1 MSHTATPTV
10 VDKKQQLVS
19 AAFQLFYQRGVHQ
32 VGINEVLSAAGVAK
46 KTLYHHFPAKQELLL
61 AVLDQRA
68 TAWLDW
74 MAGRLSQVQ
83 QGAPA
88 VQVFFLALHDWFA
101 GEVPQLHSFHGCFFT
116 KVALEVQD
124 PAVQARCQQFRL
136 DLAALLMPHLQC
148 CWPQEQQASAKLAML
163 LLLKDGAE
171 TEAALNADPTAA
183 MRALSL
189 WQLAARHPA

>member
-1 MSHTATPTV
+1 MSNTATAAV

-32 VGINEVLSAAGVAK
+32 VGINEVLSTAGVAK

-61 AVLDQRA
+61 AVLEQRA
-68 TAWLDW
+68 TDWLNW
-74 MAGRLSQVQ
+74 MAGRLSQVE

-88 VQVFFLALHDWFA
+88 LEAFFLALHDWFA
-101 GEVPQLHSFHGCFFT
+101 GEVSQLHSFHGCFFT
-116 KVALEVQD
+116 KVALEVHEQ
-124 PAVQARCQQFRL
+124 AVQARCQQFRL
-136 DLAALLMPHLQC
+136 DLAALLAPHLQL
-148 CWPQEQQASAKLAML
+148 CWPQQQQADAKLALL

-183 MRALSL
+183 MRALLL

>member
-1 MSHTATPTV
+1 MSNTPTAALL
-10 VDKKQQLVS
+10 DKKQQLVA

-32 VGINEVLSAAGVAK
+32 VGINEVLSTAGVAK

-61 AVLDQRA
+61 AVLEQRA
-68 TAWLDW
+68 TDWLNW
-74 MAGRLSQVQ
+74 MAGRLSQAER
-83 QGAPA
+83 GSAA
-88 VQVFFLALHDWFA
+88 LEAFFLALQDWFA

-116 KVALEVQD
+116 KVALEVHEQ
-124 PAVQARCQQFRL
+124 AVQARCQQFRL
-136 DLAALLMPHLQC
+136 DLAALVAPHLQL
-148 CWPQEQQASAKLAML
+148 CWPQEQQASTKLGLL

-171 TEAALNADPTAA
+171 TAAALNADPTAA

>member
-61 AVLDQRA
+61 AVLEQRA

-74 MAGRLSQVQ
+74 MAGRLSQQ
-83 QGAPA
+83 PQGAPA
-88 VQVFFLALHDWFA
+88 LQCFFLALHDWFA

-124 PAVQARCQQFRL
+124 PVVQARCQQFRL

-148 CWPQEQQASAKLAML
+148 CWPQQAAAQLDFM

-171 TEAALNADPTAA
+171 TQAALQADPAA
-183 MRALSL
+183 ALRALSL
-189 WQLAARHPA
+189 WQLSARAAA

>member
-1 MSHTATPTV
+1 MSNTATAAV

-32 VGINEVLSAAGVAK
+32 VGINEVLSTAGVAK

-61 AVLDQRA
+61 AVLEQRA
-68 TAWLDW
+68 TDWLNW
-74 MAGRLSQVQ
+74 MAGRLSQVE
-83 QGAPA
+83 QGEPVLEA
-88 VQVFFLALHDWFA
+88 FFLALHDWFA
-101 GEVPQLHSFHGCFFT
+101 GEVAQLHSFHGCFFT
-116 KVALEVQD
+116 KVALEVHEQ
-124 PAVQARCQQFRL
+124 AVLARCQQFRL
-136 DLAALLMPHLQC
+136 DLAALLAPHLQL
-148 CWPQEQQASAKLAML
+148 CWPQQQQASAKLALL

-189 WQLAARHPA
+189 WQLAARHPV

>member
-1 MSHTATPTV
+1 MSNTASAQV
-10 VDKKQQLVS
+10 VDKKHQLVS

-32 VGINEVLSAAGVAK
+32 VGINEVLSTAGVAK

-61 AVLDQRA
+61 AVLEQRA
-68 TAWLDW
+68 TDWLDW
-74 MAGRLSQVQ
+74 MAKRLSEVE
-83 QGAPA
+83 QGAA
-88 VQVFFLALHDWFA
+88 ALEAFFLALHDWFTGKA
-101 GEVPQLHSFHGCFFT
+101 PQLHSFHGCFFT

-124 PAVQARCQQFRL
+124 QAVQARCQQFRL
-136 DLAALLMPHLQC
+136 DLAALLAPHLQL
-148 CWPQEQQASAKLAML
+148 CWPLEQQASAKLALL

-189 WQLAARHPA
+189 WQLAAQHPA

>member
-1 MSHTATPTV
+1 MSNTASAQV
-10 VDKKQQLVS
+10 VDKKHQLVS

-32 VGINEVLSAAGVAK
+32 VGINEVLSTAGVAK

-61 AVLDQRA
+61 AVLEQRA
-68 TAWLDW
+68 TDWLDW
-74 MAGRLSQVQ
+74 MAKRLSDVE
-83 QGAPA
+83 QGAA
-88 VQVFFLALHDWFA
+88 ALEAFFLALHDWFA
-101 GEVPQLHSFHGCFFT
+101 GEAPQLHSFHGCFFT

-124 PAVQARCQQFRL
+124 QAVQARCQQFRL
-136 DLAALLMPHLQC
+136 DLAALLAPHLQL
-148 CWPQEQQASAKLAML
+148 CWPQQQQASAKLALL

-189 WQLAARHPA
+189 WQLAAQHPA

>member
-1 MSHTATPTV
+1 MSNTAAV
-10 VDKKQQLVS
+10 LDKKQQLVS

-32 VGINEVLSAAGVAK
+32 VGINEVLSTAGVAK

-61 AVLDQRA
+61 AVLEQRA
-68 TAWLDW
+68 TDWLNW
-74 MAGRLSQVQ
+74 MAGRLSQVE

-88 VQVFFLALHDWFA
+88 LEAFFLALHDWFA
-101 GEVPQLHSFHGCFFT
+101 GEVSQLHSFHGCFFT
-116 KVALEVQD
+116 KVALEVHEQ
-124 PAVQARCQQFRL
+124 AVQARCQQFRL
-136 DLAALLMPHLQC
+136 DFAALLAPHLQL
-148 CWPQEQQASAKLAML
+148 CWPQQQQADAKLALL

-183 MRALSL
+183 MRALLL